1 MQEPCRSCSEKEND
15 LGGCRCQAL
24 LLTGNAEGADP
35 VCSKSPDRHIIDQAI
50 KDSQNPGVE
59 AKPIMFRT
67 NENSKKIDKGD
78 EKDRLAKFHALL
90 NCNIIKVV

>member
-67 NENSKKIDKGD
+67 NANSKKIDNGD
-78 EKDRLAKFHALL
+78 EKERLAKFHATP
-90 NCNIIKVV
+90 